1 MRRVG
6 SGRYPEIM
14 FGTHNIRRVAV
25 YCASAEGTD
34 PAYCA
39 EAAALGRAL
48 AAAGLGMVYGGANIG
63 LMGAV
68 ADAALAGG
76 AEVIGVLP
84 EFLSG
89 REIAHTGLTRLET
102 VATMHQRKARMV
114 ALADA
119 FLILPGGYGTLDE
132 LFEILTWS
140 QLKMHAKPCVLIN
153 TLGYW
158 DKMLDFLDGAVEAGF
173 LRPDGRALVGVA
185 RDSAEALH
193 MLVGQTREARDS
205 V

>member
-1 MRRVG
+1 MG
-6 SGRYPEIM
+6 GA
-14 FGTHNIRRVAV
+14 HNIRRVAV
-25 YCASAEGTD
+25 YCASAEGAEA
-34 PAYCA
+34 AYCA
-39 EAAALGRAL
+39 EAAALGRTIAS
-48 AAAGLGMVYGGANIG
+48 AGLGMVYGGANIG

-76 AEVIGVLP
+76 AEVVGVLP
-84 EFLSG
+84 QFLAG
-89 REIAHTGLTRLET
+89 REIAHAGLTRLET
-102 VATMHQRKARMV
+102 VETMHQRKARMV

-158 DKMLDFLDGAVEAGF
+158 DRMLAFLDGAVEAGF
-173 LRPDGRALVGVA
+173 LRAEGRALVAVA
-185 RDSAEALH
+185 QDATEAVQ
-193 MLVGQTREARDS
+193 MLVNQSNAVRTSR
-205 V
+205 